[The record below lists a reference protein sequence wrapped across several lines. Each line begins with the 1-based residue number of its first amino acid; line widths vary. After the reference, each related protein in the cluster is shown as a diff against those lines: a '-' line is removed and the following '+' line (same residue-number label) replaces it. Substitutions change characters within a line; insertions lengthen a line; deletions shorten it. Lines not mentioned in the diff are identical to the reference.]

1 MAESVDRREK
11 VMKNRRFGIL
21 AIIIMVIVT
30 IGLAIFGPTFFRQG
44 GGSKSQRQAQM
55 TAHTLTIAKGVVE
68 SEEEVEISSQV
79 SGIIAKMRVEE
90 GDVVNKGQPLV
101 MLDSSKIFAKMKKS
115 EAALDE
121 ARARLTE
128 LEAGY
133 RAEEIEMAQSNVN
146 RATAVY
152 EKAKDDYE
160 RQNRL
165 YKKDATT
172 LVELQN
178 AEEKMKVAAAQLS
191 ESKADLQKR
200 LTGVRKEE
208 IEQARSA
215 VDSAS
220 SELKY
225 YNLLLKDYTISSP
238 IDGVVVERYKD
249 ADETVEAGTPILK
262 IVNPDKLRI
271 KAELE
276 ETDVGKATEG
286 QPVEVSTDA
295 YKSKVYRGK
304 VYRILPVVK
313 RRSQRTFDPMASF
326 DINTQDIY
334 IHLDNFTGLK
344 NGMSVTVRFMQ

>member
-1 MAESVDRREK
+1 MAGSIRK
-11 VMKNRRFGIL
+11 KGAVMMNKRSGIL
-21 AIIIMVIVT
+21 AVIILVIVT
-30 IGLAIFGPTFFRQG
+30 IGLAVLGPSFFKPG
-44 GGSKSQRQAQM
+44 AGSKSQRQTQM
-55 TAHTLTIAKGVVE
+55 TAHTLTVAKGVVE
-68 SEEEVEISSQV
+68 SEQEVDISSQV
-79 SGIIAKMRVEE
+79 PGIIAEMKVEE
-90 GDVVNKGQPLV
+90 GDSVKKGQLLV
-101 MLDSSKIFAKMKKS
+101 ILDSGKIFAKMKKS
-115 EAALDE
+115 EAALNE
-121 ARARLTE
+121 AKARLTE
-128 LEAGY
+128 LRAGY
-133 RAEEIEMAQSNVN
+133 RAEDTEIAQSNVD
-146 RATAVY
+146 RAEAVY

-172 LVELQN
+172 LIELQN
-178 AEEKMKVAAAQLS
+178 AEEEMKVAAAQLG

-215 VDSAS
+215 VDSAYA
-220 SELKY
+220 ELKY
-225 YNLLLKDYTISSP
+225 YNLLLRDYTISSP

-249 ADETVEAGTPILK
+249 ADEMLEAGTPILK

-286 QPVEVSTDA
+286 QLVEVSTYA
-295 YKSKVYRGK
+295 YKDKVYHGK
-304 VYRILPVVK
+304 VYRVLPVVK

-344 NGMSVTVRFMQ
+344 NGMSVTVRFMK